1 MPTLP
6 VLPGA
11 PALLRPPAAL
21 SGALS
26 AVNRASL
33 LVADATIIARLFGAP
48 QWGVYFK
55 GKPIAA
61 ADSVVNFDYRQDS
74 KIADYPMEKG
84 AFQSY
89 NKVAAPY
96 ESRVR
101 LTKGGAEVDRSSFLS
116 ALEKAAA
123 SLDLYEVI
131 TPERTYTGA
140 NIQRI
145 NYERTAAAG
154 VGLIAVDIWLV
165 EVRETVGAEFAST
178 ARASGA
184 KKFNLG
190 QVSAVKDVLKGV
202 KFGPGGF

>member
-6 VLPGA
+6 SLPGA
-11 PALLRPPAAL
+11 PALLRPPAAV
-21 SGALS
+21 SGLLS
-26 AVNRASL
+26 AVNRATL
-33 LVADATIIARLFGAP
+33 LVADATIIARIFGAS
-48 QWGVYFK
+48 QWGVYLK
-55 GKPIAA
+55 GKPIVE
-61 ADSVVNFDYRQDS
+61 ADSVVSFDYRQDN

-89 NKVAAPY
+89 NKTATPY

-101 LTKGGAEVDRSSFLS
+101 LTKGGSEADRAKFLS

-131 TPERTYTGA
+131 TPERTYIGA

-145 NYERTAAAG
+145 NYERTASAG
-154 VGLIAVDIWLV
+154 VGLIAVDIWLL
-165 EVRETVGAEFAST
+165 EVRETVGSEFAST

-184 KKFNLG
+184 KPFNLG
-190 QVSAVKDVLKGV
+190 QVSAVKDVLKGI